1 MKNSNIKEI
10 LIPAVSLFLIC
21 VVVTAMLALTNQ
33 VTAPKIAQLAV
44 ETENKSKTEVLSAAK
59 SFSDAKTASLDENQ
73 YTYYEGFDE
82 SGKIVGYVFS
92 TSAKGYGGDIGVMVG
107 IDSDGVVK
115 GISILSINETAG
127 LGMNAKNES
136 FLNQYKEKSG
146 ELSVIKNGTPAE
158 NEIQALTG
166 ATITS
171 KAMTQAVNI
180 AQNLYNQVGGENN
193 G

>member
-59 SFSDAKTASLDENQ
+59 SFSDAKTASLDGTQ

-146 ELSVIKNGTPAE
+146 ELSVIKNGAPAE

-180 AQNLYNQVGGENN
+180 AQSLYNQVGGENN